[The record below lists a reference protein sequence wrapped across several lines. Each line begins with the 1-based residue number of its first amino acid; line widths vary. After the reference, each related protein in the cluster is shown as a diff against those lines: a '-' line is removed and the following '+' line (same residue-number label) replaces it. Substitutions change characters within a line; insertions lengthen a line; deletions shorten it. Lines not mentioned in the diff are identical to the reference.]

1 MSSARYAYRFTI
13 GARVVHPIYER
24 SASKSLE
31 REQNRVFHREKF
43 NGTLELLRADF
54 NALWANTLETELD
67 ILIERRDSAGTY
79 APYMAGKITK
89 MDGIYDEDNR
99 RVKINPKP
107 MDKYNKILGAM
118 SKEYDLVKD
127 LNVEKYNVLYKKQPL
142 IQIAF
147 PYHNVLYNRIGV
159 TTFLSELPIGGY
171 TSTELEDFGFVHE
184 DPVRV
189 YIPGNND
196 MVPDV
201 SGIYEQTGPTQYER
215 LDGVYRIS
223 RAETTRWTISQ
234 ISGGS
239 IVYRGIDGVA
249 NMLDRSPFETT
260 PETILES
267 VSDPGVSFCAPF
279 PIWMHQRILT
289 DATTIGGTPTIPL
302 PQPDIADLVFNYDNY
317 IDQSG
322 FTVPPINV
330 VASDAHTTTPN
341 QYGKFNADALH
352 FAGEYFNPTI
362 VPFTL
367 TLGFPLM
374 QPSWGYFSLVEYTD
388 GSFYAEIL
396 EAATTVTLRDAYK
409 LTDVLRAL
417 LERADPSIVFMD
429 DVVHSDFLFNA
440 TNPITTEA
448 QSLTHFITPKSN
460 IVTGDY
466 DNAAPKAPI
475 SLQHVDE
482 LLMYGPNLHWFID
495 PAYAFILEHIH
506 YYKNGRSY
514 TAPITSNDLTV
525 QENPHND
532 KPWAYHTK
540 KYRYKEEQIPERI
553 TSSWM
558 DDVSDIFDGLPIEI
572 LSPFAEKGNI
582 QTNAIT
588 RFTSDL
594 DYIQAA
600 KDVVS
605 REGLCV
611 MAAELNDDDE
621 YEVPFTPILLPVGF
635 NVSIQN
641 GYWSFTHLHE
651 KFHKHNLPSDNVK
664 INGVETTATTVKRSK
679 EQVVIYPAPIEPDPM
694 RLLVTS
700 IGRGE
705 VEKLDI
711 NMTTRAATITVLHDL
726 DFDNPCPTC

>member
-13 GARVVHPIYER
+13 GSRTVHPIYER
-24 SASKSLE
+24 SASKSFE
-31 REQNRVFHREKF
+31 REQGRVFHREKF
-43 NGTLELLRADF
+43 NGTLELLRGDF

-79 APYMAGKITK
+79 VPYMAGKITK
-89 MDGIYDEDNR
+89 MDGIYDEDNK

-107 MDKYNKILGAM
+107 MDRYNKILGAM

-127 LNVEKYNVLYKKQPL
+127 LNIEKYTVKYKKQPL

-159 TTFLSELPIGGY
+159 TVFLSELPIGGY
-171 TSTELEDFGFVHE
+171 TSTELEDFGFAHE
-184 DPVRV
+184 SPVRV
-189 YIPGNND
+189 YIPGSND

-201 SGIYEQTGPTQYER
+201 SGVYEQTAPTQYTR
-215 LDGVYRIS
+215 VDGVYRIS
-223 RAETTRWTISQ
+223 RVETTRWTITDIGAS
-234 ISGGS
+234 S
-239 IVYRGIDGVA
+239 IVYRGVDGVA

-267 VSDPGVSFCAPF
+267 ISDPGVSFCAIF
-279 PIWMHQRILT
+279 PIWAHQRILT
-289 DATTIGGTPTIPL
+289 DATTIGGDATIAL

-317 IDQSG
+317 IDMSG
-322 FTVPPINV
+322 LINFYIDV
-330 VASDAHTTTPN
+330 DPYDDHTLTPN
-341 QYGKFNADALH
+341 KFRKFDEDALH
-352 FAGEYFNPTI
+352 FAGEYFDPPDEIGGGTI
-362 VPFTL
+362 A
-367 TLGFPLM
+367 FPIM
-374 QPSWGYFSLVEYTD
+374 ENSWSEYSLVEYNVAGFAD
-388 GSFYAEIL
+388 ELL

-417 LERADPSIVFMD
+417 LLKADSSIVFMD

-448 QSLTHFITPKSN
+448 QAITHFITPKSN

-482 LLMYGPNLHWFID
+482 LLMFGPNLHWYIGD
-495 PAYAFILEHIH
+495 VYAFILEHIH
-506 YYKNGRSY
+506 YYKNGKSY

-540 KYRYKEEQIPERI
+540 KYKYREEQIPERI
-553 TSSWM
+553 TSAWM
-558 DDVSDIFDGLPIEI
+558 DDVSDIFDGQPIEI

-582 QTNAIT
+582 QSNTIT
-588 RFTSDL
+588 RFTPDI

-600 KDVVS
+600 RDVVS
-605 REGLCV
+605 REGFCV

-621 YEVPFTPILLPVGF
+621 YEVPFTSILHPVGF

-651 KFHKHNLPSDNVK
+651 KFHRHNLPSLNVK
-664 INGVETTATTVKRSK
+664 INGIVTTATTVKRSK
-679 EQVVIYPAPIEPDPM
+679 DQQVIYPTPIEPDPM

-705 VEKLDI
+705 VDKLDI